1 MQNFKII
8 HSLKRAEDPFE
19 ICGEGRRSDILLT
32 TFFNI
37 IHMQYEILPFKLN
50 LIIANEKPTI
60 YCLRMVVIVSNKLT
74 ECKK

>member
-1 MQNFKII
+1 
-8 HSLKRAEDPFE
+8 
-19 ICGEGRRSDILLT
+19 
-32 TFFNI
+32 
-37 IHMQYEILPFKLN
+37 MQYEILPFKLN